1 MGSMLINQR
10 AAQSGFSK
18 ILGSEETQFIFLSDN
33 TKGIC
38 GRSVYINAN
47 LSHEFSKRLT
57 KDTAHRIFPKL
68 EQLRATAGGLQAYS
82 SFESSFEHFTTI
94 ENVQIGY
101 KIFQNISG
109 SSSKKPGVYI
119 TSIDFSKLD
128 GKQPGFYKV
137 VSDGDNWNLKSRDSK
152 ERIESRFAAINGLAK
167 DLEAA
172 ATKIM
177 PTMLEKTYSDF
188 NNQDFNLFYNPQPLY
203 SRGVKWKTPDQKQQS
218 KQFAANILSE
228 AMLRAQHRGKE
239 VSWVVH
245 GNGAQVF
252 QNAMQRLQGK
262 KLDKHKVM
270 FLGPAVGDMEKILP
284 MMRQSEMQLHTD
296 VMKTQKDD
304 WVGWKNKTN
313 KNIAQEV
320 AKFGENFSDAAA
332 SIKYDSKLAFDTLY
346 KIKTN
351 SAFNVGL
358 GLGALAIAP
367 VFPEIAMGAAA
378 LGSAKL
384 AWGASTFVRSAENMR
399 NIAANTVSDSALN
412 PHLNPYKTPGQM
424 NQSIENASGEST
436 AKSFVTI
443 VRAMIGK

>member
-1 MGSMLINQR
+1 MGSMLISQR
-10 AAQSGFSK
+10 AALSGFSK

-38 GRSVYINAN
+38 GRSVYINAG

-57 KDTAHRIFPKL
+57 RDDSDRIFPKL

-82 SFESSFEHFTTI
+82 SFESAFEHFTTI

-119 TSIDFSKLD
+119 TRIDFSELS
-128 GKQPGFYKV
+128 GNQPGFYKV
-137 VSDGDNWNLKSRDSK
+137 VSDGDKWNLKNK
-152 ERIESRFAAINGLAK
+152 GTNERIDSSFAAINGLSKNLAM
-167 DLEAA
+167 A

-177 PTMLEKTYSDF
+177 PKMLDKTYSDF
-188 NNQDFNLFYNPQPLY
+188 ENKDYSLFYNPQPLY
-203 SRGVKWKTPDQKQQS
+203 RRGVKWATPEQKQQS
-218 KQFAANILSE
+218 KQFTANMLSE
-228 AMLRAQHRGKE
+228 AMLRTQHSGKE

-252 QNAMQRLQGK
+252 QNAMRRLQGK

-313 KNIAQEV
+313 KNIANEV
-320 AKFGENFSDAAA
+320 AKFGKDYSDAAA
-332 SIKYDSKLAFDTLY
+332 SIKYDSQLAFDTLY
-346 KIKTN
+346 KVKTN
-351 SAFNVGL
+351 SAGNALL
-358 GLGALAIAP
+358 GLGALAAAP
-367 VFPEIAMGAAA
+367 VFPEVAMGAAA
-378 LGSAKL
+378 LAAIKL
-384 AWGASTFVRSAENMR
+384 AWNASILVRNAETMR
-399 NIAANTVSDSALN
+399 NIAANTVTDPALN
-412 PHLNPYKTPGQM
+412 PHLNPNKTPGQM
-424 NQSIENASGEST
+424 NQLIENASDGST

-443 VRAMIGK
+443 VRAMMGK